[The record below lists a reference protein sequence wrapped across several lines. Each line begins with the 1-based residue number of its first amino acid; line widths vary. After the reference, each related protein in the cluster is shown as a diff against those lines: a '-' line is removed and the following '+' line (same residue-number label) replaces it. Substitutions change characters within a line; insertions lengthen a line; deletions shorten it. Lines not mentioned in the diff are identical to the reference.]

1 VLAGITSE
9 MQLWREEI
17 FGPVVAIR
25 RARDEADAIA
35 LANDT
40 EYGLVGYVYTRDA
53 SRQARVAETLETG
66 MVGVN
71 EGLVS
76 TAQAPFGGVKHS
88 GVGREG
94 SRHGIDDY
102 THWKYVATRVG

>member
-1 VLAGITSE
+1 

-25 RARDEADAIA
+25 TANDEADAIA
-35 LANDT
+35 QANDT
-40 EYGLVGYVYTRDA
+40 EFGLVAYVFTRDGA
-53 SRQARVAETLETG
+53 RQARVAEALEAG

-76 TAQAPFGGVKHS
+76 TAQAPFGGIKHS
-88 GVGREG
+88 GIGREG
-94 SRHGIDDY
+94 SRHGLDDY
-102 THWKYVATRVG
+102 TQPQVHRDAHSSTWIEVQ